1 MKLNPFVQKLGSTHT
16 EITFLPVP
24 RKSERVKKMKIYVWH
39 RVKLPSWLP
48 ELITIALWL
57 GLKQFCSPAS
67 FLILFQILFIGALA
81 KVSLMFL
88 SLHYSKKSLFDKD
101 KGGGKNKF

>member
-67 FLILFQILFIGALA
+67 F
-81 KVSLMFL
+81 FL
-88 SLHYSKKSLFDKD
+88 DPFPDIVYWGLSQGLFDVFVIALFK
-101 KGGGKNKF
+101 KIPF